1 MKTPQESEP
10 FQTVIRIRNFVIS
23 GVTSPNNICAQK
35 CAERM
40 TRAMLYGYPR
50 WRTTCPWSNYLLGHD
65 ILMHIKKINEYYIWR
80 KGWLIKVKEGY
91 IVIRNLIK
99 PKATSHSLDGRF
111 LSGEEYITQGNF
123 FLPLPFP
130 VSELFAFF

>member
-65 ILMHIKKINEYYIWR
+65 ILMHIKKINEYYIWS

-111 LSGEEYITQGNF
+111 L
-123 FLPLPFP
+123 
-130 VSELFAFF
+130 

>member
-1 MKTPQESEP
+1 
-10 FQTVIRIRNFVIS
+10 
-23 GVTSPNNICAQK
+23 
-35 CAERM
+35 M

-65 ILMHIKKINEYYIWR
+65 ILMHIKELNEYYIWR

-91 IVIRNLIK
+91 IVIQNLIK

-111 LSGEEYITQGNF
+111 L
-123 FLPLPFP
+123 
-130 VSELFAFF
+130 

>member
-50 WRTTCPWSNYLLGHD
+50 WRTICPWWVVLGVR
-65 ILMHIKKINEYYIWR
+65 L
-80 KGWLIKVKEGY
+80 
-91 IVIRNLIK
+91 
-99 PKATSHSLDGRF
+99 PKMSWATAH
-111 LSGEEYITQGNF
+111 T
-123 FLPLPFP
+123 
-130 VSELFAFF
+130 VSTVVRPMVPAGAV